1 MDGTLL
7 DFVASERCALK
18 KVFALHGF
26 ELSDEDADV
35 YSKIN
40 DSYWTKFDNGEIEKG
55 EIYSSRFRD
64 FYEYIAPGRE
74 DMPDWRKINEDYQ
87 VFLGEFCF
95 FKEDSLKVVTEL
107 SGNFRQYI
115 VTNGSVAAQVGRLK
129 LSGFDKL
136 MDGIFI
142 SEEMGQQKPNAGFFD
157 ACFEKLPECSRD
169 ETIIIGDSLT
179 SDIQGGNN
187 AGIMTCW
194 YNPDG
199 KPRNKDVKIDY
210 EIRSLREVYGVL
222 GYEK

>member
-1 MDGTLL
+1 
-7 DFVASERCALK
+7 
-18 KVFALHGF
+18 
-26 ELSDEDADV
+26 
-35 YSKIN
+35 
-40 DSYWTKFDNGEIEKG
+40 
-55 EIYSSRFRD
+55 
-64 FYEYIAPGRE
+64 
-74 DMPDWRKINEDYQ
+74 MPDWRKINEDYQ

-115 VTNGSVAAQVGRLK
+115 VTNGRVAAQVGRLK
-129 LSGFDKL
+129 LSGFDEL

-142 SEEMGQQKPNAGFFD
+142 SEKMGQQKPNAGFFD

-199 KPRNKDVKIDY
+199 KPCNKDVKIDY
-210 EIRSLREVYGVL
+210 EIRSLHEVYGVL